1 MDIFILL
8 NNVQDDEECP
18 SILQGKLATDDA
30 GSNTA
35 WLQSNY

>member
-8 NNVQDDEECP
+8 INEQGDEGCP

-30 GSNTA
+30 DRNTA
-35 WLQSNY
+35 